1 MSKYICGAV
10 VDIGVERESQEDYV
24 QYREFGDNLFCV
36 VADGE
41 DPRKD
46 FRSRQLLQYL
56 IFWKH

>member
-36 VADGE
+36 VADGAGSQKGVSQTK
-41 DPRKD
+41 R
-46 FRSRQLLQYL
+46 Y
-56 IFWKH
+56 

>member
-36 VADGE
+36 VADGATKRRE
-41 DPRKD
+41 ART
-46 FRSRQLLQYL
+46 LL
-56 IFWKH
+56 